1 VKIVTR
7 VAIVGAGFTD
17 FRSITPELSWKEIMY
32 KAASRA
38 YHNAGVDAR
47 RDIDSFITC
56 AEDYW
61 EGFSIF
67 DEFTPD
73 QMGAVLRPMITTCGD
88 GIHGLANA
96 FMQIKTGLMDVVA
109 VESHSKISDLI
120 TYRDVVLFAFD
131 PVYNRPLGGHPYYLG
146 GLEMRKYLQ
155 ESGATEEDCA
165 RVVVKNKR
173 NAMKNPL
180 AGHEADIDIDTVMK
194 SQPMF
199 EPLKRLDIA
208 PLSDGAVVL
217 ILASEEKAKQLT
229 DTPVWVKGVGWA
241 SDTPW
246 LEQRDWSRAVYAEL
260 ASRKAYKMA
269 KISYPPLEIDFAEVD
284 DKFSYKELQHIEAA
298 GLCSPGE
305 AGILMR
311 EGYFNANGAFPVNV
325 GGGSLGIGNLIETSG
340 LQHTLEVYQQLKGEA
355 GSRQINCETGMALSW
370 RGVPTGSGAC
380 IVLEV

>member
-1 VKIVTR
+1 MTR
-7 VAIVGAGFTD
+7 VAIVGAGCTD
-17 FRSITPELSWKEIMY
+17 FRSITPEVSWKEIMY

-38 YHNAGVDAR
+38 YHDAGVDPR
-47 RDIDSFITC
+47 RDINSFITC

-73 QMGAVLRPMITTCGD
+73 QVGAVLRPMITTCGD
-88 GIHGLANA
+88 GIYGLANA

-155 ESGATEEDCA
+155 KTGATEEDCA
-165 RVVVKNKR
+165 RVVVKNKK

-180 AGHEADIDIDTVMK
+180 AGHEADLTVDQVMK

-199 EPLKRLDIA
+199 EPLKKLDIA

-217 ILASEEKAKQLT
+217 VLACEEKAREIT
-229 DTPVWVKGVGWA
+229 DNPVWIRGVGWA
-241 SDTPW
+241 SDTCW
-246 LEQRDWSRAVYAEL
+246 LEQRQWWRAVYTEI
-260 ASRKAYKMA
+260 ASRNAYKMA
-269 KISYPPLEIDFAEVD
+269 GISYPRKEIDFAEVD

-298 GLCSPGE
+298 QLCPPGQ
-305 AGILMR
+305 AGRLVS
-311 EGYFNANGAFPVNV
+311 EGYFDADGAFPVNRS
-325 GGGSLGIGNLIETSG
+325 GGSLGCGNLIDASG
-340 LQHTLEVYQQLKGEA
+340 LQRTLEVVLQLRGEA
-355 GSRQINCETGMALSW
+355 GSRQLDGDTGMAVSW
-370 RGVPTGSGAC
+370 RGVPTASGAS
-380 IVLEV
+380 IILGVDP